1 MSVDSTVLQ
10 KLQKI
15 LSRADT
21 SRGATEAE
29 AQAAMAAAQRLAIQ
43 HNLDLA
49 AVMAS
54 GPADAP
60 AKLET
65 DKVELVAPNKHR
77 PYSEPIAHVL
87 QDCFDVSVIWVGRD
101 ARAVIIGE
109 KTDVQLATYC
119 WGWLQQTF
127 PRLFRQ
133 YCDANGMPFVTGVV
147 RRSYYV
153 GVGQGIRESNHRQRA
168 EAKADKVTGQSFA
181 LVLVKKEELVQARV
195 AEEFPMLRNI
205 ARRERQVNHDAL
217 YHGREQ
223 GRKIKL
229 NAGLTGGGN
238 QGRLT

>member
-133 YCDANGMPFVTGVV
+133 YCDARGLPFLTGIP

-153 GVGQGIRESNHRQRA
+153 GLSRGIRESNQRQRA
-168 EAKADKVTGQSFA
+168 EAKTDKATGQSFA

-195 AEEFPMLRNI
+195 AEEFPMLRNM
-205 ARRERQVNHDAL
+205 ARRTRSMDHEAFA
-217 YHGREQ
+217 HGQLE

-229 NAGLTGGGN
+229 NAGLQGGSTG
-238 QGRLT
+238 GRLT